1 MWDTNEHIATTNETN
16 DMLCRHFKEILQQF
30 MASDEAF
37 VSMNTIK
44 ETPAQ
49 WKKLL
54 HDVLAMMK

>member
-1 MWDTNEHIATTNETN
+1 
-16 DMLCRHFKEILQQF
+16 

-54 HDVLAMMK
+54 HDVLVMMQQLALQTFFWLCYALIWGGMNLYY

>member
-1 MWDTNEHIATTNETN
+1 
-16 DMLCRHFKEILQQF
+16 